1 MKKKIMSLVFDVL
14 LFELVLRGLI
24 HPQSVVVNFVAL
36 WAIFSSLVCIVASLA
51 GAAVYGT
58 WLQAREK
65 NIPVNAREMS
75 VFYSVFCRTPSPL
88 RHFWSLMMFAGTFA
102 CLVAAGWVFT
112 ALLYV
117 ICVLVLRGVRSSY
130 RQRIEEAGLCPDS
143 L

>member
-24 HPQSVVVNFVAL
+24 HPQSVAVNFVAV
-36 WAIFSSLVCIVASLA
+36 WAIFYGLLCIVVSLA
-51 GAAVYGT
+51 GAAVYED
-58 WLQAREK
+58 WLQGQEK
-65 NIPVNAREMS
+65 AIPLSDEKMKIFR
-75 VFYSVFCRTPSPL
+75 SVFCQKYSPL
-88 RHFWSLMMFAGTFA
+88 RHFCSLVIIAGA
-102 CLVAAGWVFT
+102 GSCLVAAGWVFT